1 MSPIREEGSFA
12 KITVAEVVPMN
23 RLDKVAGVWDICVDH

>member
-12 KITVAEVVPMN
+12 KITIAEVVPVN
-23 RLDKVAGVWDICVDH
+23 RLDKAGGVCDICVDH